1 MTQWDRFR
9 ARYMLEREF
18 CNMLA
23 GGYAWV
29 RA

>member
-1 MTQWDRFR
+1 MTWDRFR